1 MKTFYSIIA
10 ITALGLIAA
19 CGSSSSGNDPHHI
32 KVGITSG
39 PEREIAEAAKKE
51 AKEKY
56 NLEVELVAF
65 NDYVVPNEAL
75 NQGDIDVNAFQ
86 HVPYLE
92 AQSKQRGYKLAAVG
106 NTFVYP
112 IVAYSKKI
120 KSAAELQDGSTI
132 AIPND
137 PTNGG
142 RALLLL
148 QKNGLLKLKEGV
160 GLLPKVIDI
169 AENPKRLKIV
179 EIEAPQLPRVLD
191 DREVTV
197 AIINNNFA
205 AQAGLDAATLGI
217 LKEEK
222 ESPYVNVI
230 AARLDNKDEEK
241 VKNFVKAYQSDA
253 VLKAAEKVFREARS
267 GVGNLYKRTLMYPE
281 LTVSIRQMTIDD
293 LLLVNEVCCETYT
306 RNFHDHWEPGGLD
319 LYLEDVFGLDLL
331 QEELQEDSAQYYTAY
346 VGDRPVAFMKLVR
359 SPQVN
364 GEKMEEDVE
373 LDKLYVLPECKGMQI
388 GKKLMELA
396 LNMARE
402 ENRKR
407 YWLVVLESNTPAIAF
422 YEKLGFRFHSRLSIL
437 YPFFKEEHRPA
448 LRMLKDL

>member
-1 MKTFYSIIA
+1 MKRTPF
-10 ITALGLIAA
+10 ITAIAVLVLFA
-19 CGSSSSGNDPHHI
+19 SCGSSASDDPNHI

-56 NLEVELVAF
+56 NLDVELIAF

-92 AQSKQRGYKLAAVG
+92 AQSKQRGYKLAVVG
-106 NTFVYP
+106 KTFVYP

-120 KSAAELQDGSTI
+120 KNIDELQPGSTI

-142 RALLLL
+142 RSLLLL

-160 GLLPKVIDI
+160 GLLPKITDI
-169 AENPKRLKIV
+169 TENPKQLKLV

-191 DREVTV
+191 DKEVIV

-205 AQAGLDAATLGI
+205 AQAGLDPAELGL

-230 AARLDNKDEEK
+230 AARVDNKDLEK
-241 VKNFVKAYQSDA
+241 VKNFVKAYQSEA
-253 VLKAAEKVFREARS
+253 VVQAAAKAFK
-267 GVGNLYKRTLMYPE
+267 
-281 LTVSIRQMTIDD
+281 
-293 LLLVNEVCCETYT
+293 
-306 RNFHDHWEPGGLD
+306 GGA
-319 LYLEDVFGLDLL
+319 V
-331 QEELQEDSAQYYTAY
+331 
-346 VGDRPVAFMKLVR
+346 
-359 SPQVN
+359 
-364 GEKMEEDVE
+364 
-373 LDKLYVLPECKGMQI
+373 KG
-388 GKKLMELA
+388 
-396 LNMARE
+396 
-402 ENRKR
+402 
-407 YWLVVLESNTPAIAF
+407 W
-422 YEKLGFRFHSRLSIL
+422 
-437 YPFFKEEHRPA
+437 
-448 LRMLKDL
+448 